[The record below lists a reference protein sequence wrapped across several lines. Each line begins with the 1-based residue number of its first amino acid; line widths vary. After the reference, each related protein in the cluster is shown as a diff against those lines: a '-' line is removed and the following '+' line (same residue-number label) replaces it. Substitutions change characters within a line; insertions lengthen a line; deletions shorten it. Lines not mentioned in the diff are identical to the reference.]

1 MIQSGLRRAVAASAA
16 QAGEDDWITNS
27 HPSGIGPD
35 SVSRPSNYETL
46 IFAYEREL
54 FICPGKLSGQ
64 IRNHFSAC
72 SASGV
77 RFLFWKNDL
86 KASTPN
92 IAQRE
97 NSMSGIFGIVSKK
110 NCANTLLY
118 GTDYHSH
125 MGTEHAGMAVLGKRF
140 YRSIHD
146 ISKSQFKSKFADDYK
161 GMKGHLGIGVISD
174 KDPQPLIVGSKFG
187 TFAIVA
193 AGLVENT
200 EELALELLREGETFG
215 EMSAKG
221 INSVELI
228 AKLITRGQTIPE
240 GINMVFDRI
249 RGSASILL
257 LQKDGI
263 YAARDRMGRTPLV
276 YGERDGEYAI
286 ATESCSFLNLG
297 FQIKKYLDPGE
308 IILVNSSG
316 LTEKSS
322 GRPKNQIC
330 SFLWIY
336 TGYPASSYE
345 GIAVELVRERCG
357 RSLARNDH
365 VKADLVAGVPDS
377 GVGHAI
383 GYAME
388 SGLPYRR
395 PLVKYTPG
403 YGRSY
408 TPPSQ
413 EIRDLVATMKLIP
426 IKEIIKGNRIVLC
439 EDSIVRGTQLK
450 NYTIR
455 KLWDCGAKEVH
466 VRPACP
472 PLMFPCR
479 FALSTRSTEELAAR
493 RAIHALAGKTI
504 DDVREYIDHRTKKYG
519 KMVEWIGKEL
529 GVTTLRYQRID
540 DMVQAIGLPREKL
553 CLYCWNGESLNSSV

>member
-1 MIQSGLRRAVAASAA
+1 
-16 QAGEDDWITNS
+16 
-27 HPSGIGPD
+27 
-35 SVSRPSNYETL
+35 
-46 IFAYEREL
+46 
-54 FICPGKLSGQ
+54 
-64 IRNHFSAC
+64 
-72 SASGV
+72 
-77 RFLFWKNDL
+77 
-86 KASTPN
+86 
-92 IAQRE
+92 
-97 NSMSGIFGIVSKK
+97 
-110 NCANTLLY
+110 
-118 GTDYHSH
+118 

-161 GMKGHLGIGVISD
+161 EMKGHLGIGVISD
-174 KDPQPLIVGSKFG
+174 KDPQPLIIGSKFG

-193 AGLVENT
+193 SGLVENT

-228 AKLITRGQTIPE
+228 AKLITRGQTIPQ
-240 GINMVFDRI
+240 GIDMVFDRI

-263 YAARDRMGRTPLV
+263 YAARDRMGRTPIV

-308 IILVNSSG
+308 IVLVNPSG

-450 NYTIR
+450 NYTVR

-493 RAIHALAGKTI
+493 RAIHALAGKNI

-519 KMVEWIGKEL
+519 RMVEWIGKEI
-529 GVTTLRYQRID
+529 GVTTLRYQKIE

-553 CLYCWNGESLNSSV
+553 CLYCWNGESLNSSL